1 MRHIRE
7 KQGLPLSVIS
17 LRTVALGIVVWGLAM
32 GCGSDHSQ
40 ASARDAV
47 TDASCDWYM
56 RCGEIGPGKT
66 HANRDSC
73 EVQARASWDTAW
85 PVEACDGKINNEQL
99 DICLDAIALTECG
112 NGLDVLNTLANKCPQ
127 AKICSGP

>member
-7 KQGLPLSVIS
+7 KQGLSPSVVS
-17 LRTVALGIVVWGLAM
+17 LRTVALGIVLLGLAT

-56 RCGEIGPGKT
+56 GCGEIGPGKT
-66 HANRDSC
+66 HPNRDSC
-73 EVQARASWDTAW
+73 EVQVRASWDTAW

-99 DICLDAIALTECG
+99 EICLDAIAITECG
-112 NGLDVLNTLANKCPQ
+112 NGLDVVNTLANKCPQ